1 MSAVRV
7 ESTHSGHRLVA
18 LSSFNR
24 GDIVL
29 VLNGIECSSPNRY
42 TIQIGPNLHLAPEN
56 QPEGLGK
63 DNNCMWMFTNH
74 SCSPNTVIRDR
85 TLTALFEINP
95 GDEITFDYETTEFEM
110 AEPFECCCGSP
121 GCRGTIRGYR
131 YMNSDRYT
139 ETELQS
145 AACLSG
151 RKPDSEIF

>member
-18 LSSFNR
+18 ISSFNR
-24 GDIVL
+24 GDIVI
-29 VLNGIECSSPNRY
+29 VLNGVECSSPNRF

-56 QPEGLGK
+56 LSEVSDK
-63 DNNCMWMFTNH
+63 DTNCMWMYTNH

-85 TLTALFEINP
+85 TLTALSAINP

-110 AEPFECCCGSP
+110 AEPFECCCGSAE
-121 GCRGTIRGYR
+121 CRRTIRGYR
-131 YMNSDRYT
+131 YMDPARYKK
-139 ETELQS
+139 TELQP

-151 RKPDSEIF
+151 GKPDSDNF